1 MGQSICLTLITN
13 VKIAKYKNKSVTQT
27 QAIEVINAEFPTDLS
42 LFNLSACRIFNRSNK
57 QL

>member
-42 LFNLSACRIFNRSNK
+42 LFNLSV
-57 QL
+57 